1 MSEDA
6 GDSRFLLFCKDDP
19 TRLTE
24 YRWCG
29 VVVEQRPVEQD
40 GEVLDAILQPTEE
53 ALLLWFD
60 GWQSGRKS
68 AEFDSARKDERPM
81 TVDDEVLRLRS
92 EAVNAD
98 LLAALRTVLDQ
109 VDYMADPPN
118 CRLNEMVGAVL
129 PQEVIALARAAIARA
144 TGG

>member
-1 MSEDA
+1 MINASITVRQLKA
-6 GDSRFLLFCKDDP
+6 MTHL
-19 TRLTE
+19 
-24 YRWCG
+24 
-29 VVVEQRPVEQD
+29 V
-40 GEVLDAILQPTEE
+40 
-53 ALLLWFD
+53 
-60 GWQSGRKS
+60 
-68 AEFDSARKDERPM
+68 DESI
-81 TVDDEVLRLRS
+81 EIIGHL

-144 TGG
+144 DPPGTDQGKRDVRDAPPVPSICPAKQDDGKDAT